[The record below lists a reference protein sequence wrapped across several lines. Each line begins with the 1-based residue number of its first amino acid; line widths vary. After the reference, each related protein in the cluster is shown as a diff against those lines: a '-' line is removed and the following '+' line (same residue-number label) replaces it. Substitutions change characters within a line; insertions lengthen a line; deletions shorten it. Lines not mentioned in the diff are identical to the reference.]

1 MRYLIVAAIGHLV
14 WEAAQLPLYTI
25 WWTGTA
31 RENFIA
37 VVHCTGGDVLIT
49 TATLLT
55 AGILARLRGWHP
67 FGSRMVL
74 TAIGLGVT
82 YTIMSEWLNV
92 AVWHSWSY
100 SSSMPVLPWLGTGLS
115 PFSNGWSSPRW
126 RSRSAVGL
134 QDRLIDGAGPCHH
147 VPITLKETVD
157 DGLSELRLC
166 RPSTS
171 PQPECGSLRPFQVQE
186 IRTIAIIP
194 AI

>member
-1 MRYLIVAAIGHLV
+1 LLYLIVAAIGHLV
-14 WEAAQLPLYTI
+14 WEAAQLSLYTI

-74 TAIGLGVT
+74 TALGLGVT

-100 SSSMPVLPWLGTGLS
+100 ASGMPVLPWLGTGLS
-115 PFSNGWSSPRW
+115 PLVQWLVVPALAFAISGRAAFPKPR
-126 RSRSAVGL
+126 APL
-134 QDRLIDGAGPCHH
+134 
-147 VPITLKETVD
+147 
-157 DGLSELRLC
+157 
-166 RPSTS
+166 
-171 PQPECGSLRPFQVQE
+171 
-186 IRTIAIIP
+186 
-194 AI
+194 